1 MNGYREAVINA
12 IIHNDY
18 TTELVPKFEI
28 FADRLEMTSAGHIHP
43 GEERDDFFAGYSI
56 PRNKALMRVFKDL
69 DMVEYLG
76 SGMPRILKA
85 YSKDAY
91 IFSSRFIRTV
101 FLIDQVALTME
112 REGYGKKSESRLG
125 EKLGENERTVFLLL
139 AQNRKTSIASIAAV
153 TDLSTTGVE
162 KIIYRLKDKGLLKR
176 IGPAK
181 GGYWEVLEE
190 WVINAG

>member
-1 MNGYREAVINA
+1 MEG
-12 IIHNDY
+12 
-18 TTELVPKFEI
+18 LVV
-28 FADRLEMTSAGHIHP
+28 
-43 GEERDDFFAGYSI
+43 YS
-56 PRNKALMRVFKDL
+56 LMRVFKDL

-85 YSKDAY
+85 YSKEAY

-125 EKLGENERTVFLLL
+125 EKLGEKLGKNERTVLLLL

-162 KIIYRLKDKGLLKR
+162 KIISRLKDKGLLKR